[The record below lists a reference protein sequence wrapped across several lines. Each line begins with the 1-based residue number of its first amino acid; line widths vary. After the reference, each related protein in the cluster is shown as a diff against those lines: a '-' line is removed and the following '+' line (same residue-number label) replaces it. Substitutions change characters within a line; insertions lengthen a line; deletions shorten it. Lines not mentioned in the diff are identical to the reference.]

1 MDKTIYFLLVCNVIS
16 NSAYGMIA
24 PFLPQKLQ
32 SKDVDENMIGI
43 IFSVYSASVIIMS
56 LFVGKVFDRFGPVY
70 TIAYG
75 LFQMG
80 VAIILFGF
88 IEPMNSPLTITFY
101 AICVRLLQGCSSA
114 IIQTTCYII
123 ITKFYPSMQT
133 MLVGYIEATTGL
145 GIILGPLIGSCLYSK
160 LEFQWTFY
168 SYGTCFLFFAI
179 AACFLVETAP

>member
-32 SKDVDENMIGI
+32 SKDVDENLIGI

-75 LFQMG
+75 LF
-80 VAIILFGF
+80 
-88 IEPMNSPLTITFY
+88 
-101 AICVRLLQGCSSA
+101 
-114 IIQTTCYII
+114 
-123 ITKFYPSMQT
+123 
-133 MLVGYIEATTGL
+133 
-145 GIILGPLIGSCLYSK
+145 
-160 LEFQWTFY
+160 
-168 SYGTCFLFFAI
+168 
-179 AACFLVETAP
+179 